1 MQNLRLVAVPGLI
14 LAGALVL
21 AGCGDKDA
29 PAAPST
35 SPSAMMSD
43 DSMMSTSPSPSAMMS
58 DEDDD
63 MMSEDSDG

>member
-1 MQNLRLVAVPGLI
+1 MRNLRIVAVPGLL

-21 AGCGDKDA
+21 TGCGDKDT

-43 DSMMSTSPSPSAMMS
+43 DSLMTPSATPSAMMS
-58 DEDDD
+58 DDD